1 MQSAVIAWVASP
13 SLKLSLILPPDGMM
27 TLLIVAVTPLAYFH
41 LMLKAPNASLCSVT
55 QMLCG
60 GWVGRWWWWWGG
72 SALTRHF
79 WIISP
84 RLVMIVS
91 PVIKISLSNL
101 RIFPFV
107 ASLRDA

>member
-41 LMLKAPNASLCSVT
+41 LRLKAPNASLCSVT

-60 GWVGRWWWWWGG
+60 GWVVVVVVWQCFDET
-72 SALTRHF
+72 LLDHL
-79 WIISP
+79 SP
-84 RLVMIVS
+84 TS
-91 PVIKISLSNL
+91 DDCQPCHQD
-101 RIFPFV
+101 FPQ
-107 ASLRDA
+107 